1 MHATILGVILIAI
14 AACGGLALWVTTVR
28 RNK

>member
-1 MHATILGVILIAI
+1 MNATVLGVVLIAV
-14 AACGGLALWVTTVR
+14 AACGGLALWVSTVR

>member
-1 MHATILGVILIAI
+1 MNATVLGVVLIAI
-14 AACGGLALWVTTVR
+14 AACGGLVLWVGTVR

>member
-1 MHATILGVILIAI
+1 MNATILGVILIAI
-14 AACGGLALWVTTVR
+14 AACGGLALWVATVR

>member
-1 MHATILGVILIAI
+1 MNATILGVILIAI